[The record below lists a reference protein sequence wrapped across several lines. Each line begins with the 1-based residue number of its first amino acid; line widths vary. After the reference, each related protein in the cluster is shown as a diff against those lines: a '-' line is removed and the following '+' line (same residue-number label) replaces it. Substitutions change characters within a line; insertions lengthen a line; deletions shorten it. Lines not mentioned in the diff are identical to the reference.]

1 MNYYNFRMYYSG
13 TTATVVRSRPIII
26 TLLVISIIIII
37 LCLRTSICC
46 HPSLFV
52 NIDIIIML
60 VGARW
65 WWQWWQCRVRNA
77 FVCDGGAAGHP
88 ILQNS
93 PKVVIFIAG
102 VPVIVIHLPHFC
114 HCHHHLAGY
123 SKMMMAM
130 TTMSCHK
137 SNHRRVVAASC
148 CGCETHL
155 VLFADQVP
163 IVPWCFPSFFFVLEL
178 QY

>member
-1 MNYYNFRMYYSG
+1 MNYYNFRMYYYG
-13 TTATVVRSRPIII
+13 TTATVVRS
-26 TLLVISIIIII
+26 S
-37 LCLRTSICC
+37 
-46 HPSLFV
+46 PSLSFPSSSSSCAYVRVFV
-52 NIDIIIML
+52 VIHPCLSTLTSSSCWL
-60 VGARW
+60 VQDDDGNDD
-65 WWQWWQCRVRNA
+65 NA
-77 FVCDGGAAGHP
+77 ASEMPFVCDGGAAGHP

-163 IVPWCFPSFFFVLEL
+163 IVPWCFPSFFL
-178 QY
+178 Y